1 LSKRSRRSNLALV
14 DNNAAPAKFNEYV
27 KQRRTVSIVPR
38 SLNQEKYVHLLLSE
52 KYPIVYSVGP
62 AGTGKTMLAV
72 LAGIKAYKEGTVEK
86 IILTRPAVGVE
97 DEQHGFLPGDLNS
110 KMEPWTKPLMDVITE
125 YYSPKEVVRMLEEQI
140 IEICPLAYM
149 RGRNFKNAWIIADEM
164 QNATPNQIKMLL
176 TRLGDGSKIVVT
188 GDTKQTDKRNA
199 ENGLLNLLELL
210 QSHGQTEYIAG
221 MQFANKDIQRHPAV
235 KEVLHIF
242 KEL

>member
-1 LSKRSRRSNLALV
+1 
-14 DNNAAPAKFNEYV
+14 
-27 KQRRTVSIVPR
+27 
-38 SLNQEKYVHLLLSE
+38 
-52 KYPIVYSVGP
+52 
-62 AGTGKTMLAV
+62 
-72 LAGIKAYKEGTVEK
+72 
-86 IILTRPAVGVE
+86 
-97 DEQHGFLPGDLNS
+97 
-110 KMEPWTKPLMDVITE
+110 
-125 YYSPKEVVRMLEEQI
+125 
-140 IEICPLAYM
+140 
-149 RGRNFKNAWIIADEM
+149 M